1 MKKIVFVLLAIVI
14 LIAVPC
20 LAFGFPGHEGQIPVC
35 QNNKTGAFRL
45 APVKDIDATSNV
57 NYEPVCKATETLV
70 WINPGM
76 QGPAGPPGPQ
86 GPKGDKGDKGDQG
99 IQGIQGIK
107 GDKGDKGDQGIQGI
121 KGDKGDQGIQ
131 GIQGPPGVANGVT
144 RAVHGIVNWNGGIIV
159 GTGFNAQNLGC
170 NSTSCRTEV
179 LFSTDFIGPPSCSV
193 SCFGSCGYPGLFGA
207 IIYDVNS
214 YNLIVEFQYYSNP
227 DYHAFVFIYVE

>member
-1 MKKIVFVLLAIVI
+1 MKKIVFVLLAMVMLIV
-14 LIAVPC
+14 VPC

-70 WINPGM
+70 WINPFGGS

-99 IQGIQGIK
+99 IQGI
-107 GDKGDKGDQGIQGI
+107 KGDKGDQGIQGV
-121 KGDKGDQGIQ
+121 
-131 GIQGPPGVANGVT
+131 QGPPGVANGIT
-144 RAVHGIVNWNGGIIV
+144 RAVHGIVNWNGDILV
-159 GTGFNAQNLGC
+159 GTGFNAHNAGC
-170 NSTSCRTEV
+170 NSSTCLTEV
-179 LFSTDFIGPPSCSV
+179 VFSTSFIGPPSCSV
-193 SCFGSCGYPGLFGA
+193 SCFGSCGWPLFNVT
-207 IIYDVNS
+207 IYDVNS

-227 DYHAFVFIYVE
+227 DYHAFAFICVE